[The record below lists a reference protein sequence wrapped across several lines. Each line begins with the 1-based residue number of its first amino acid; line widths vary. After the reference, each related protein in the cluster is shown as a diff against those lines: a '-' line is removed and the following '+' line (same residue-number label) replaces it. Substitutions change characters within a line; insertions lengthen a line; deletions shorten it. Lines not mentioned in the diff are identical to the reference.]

1 MNKTTT
7 YEECILNDR
16 YIHSYERE
24 IAELLDKH
32 DLSFIYRQPTYMYD
46 LDYRPCIASP
56 SFTIG
61 TLKDLIVDY
70 SPLYNSF
77 DQDYKKK
84 MYEQNDLDAIVIN
97 RAYFEKDKWEQKLY
111 QDIITITNG
120 QIY

>member
-1 MNKTTT
+1 MNKTTSS
-7 YEECILNDR
+7 EERMYDDR
-16 YIHSYERE
+16 YIHSYERD
-24 IAELLDKH
+24 IAKLLDKH

-56 SFTIG
+56 SFTIS

-77 DQDYKKK
+77 DQDYKKT
-84 MYEQNDLDAIVIN
+84 MYEQNDLDAIVMN
-97 RAYFEKDKWEQKLY
+97 RAYFEKDKWEQNLY
-111 QDIITITNG
+111 HDIITITNG